1 MEPQVG
7 SQTSSEHRGTALVVD
22 DEQTNRFF
30 LSALLIN
37 SGFNVIEAVN
47 GQEAVEL
54 KKQEVI
60 DIIFM
65 DVMMP
70 VMDGIAATKIIKAD
84 TEGVFT
90 PVIFLTAMSDSE
102 DIARCIDAGGDDVLT
117 KPYDANILEAKIIA
131 QERIRDLHR
140 NISRLLG
147 SLDTEHEMAHHVHDY
162 IFTQRNAK
170 VNEVRST
177 IVSAA
182 RFSGDALFT
191 AYTPNHELY
200 IMLSDFTGHGLPAA
214 LAAMPVASIFHN
226 RASKGY
232 SARYILNEC
241 NQQLCDMLPG
251 NMFMAAQFAV
261 FSLNTN
267 SVQLYNCGMPEIFV
281 MDGKDNTIRHRVES
295 SAPPLGLNDKLVLRP
310 AHEYSIQSDDH
321 VFLYS
326 DGITEARN
334 DTELLYTDSD
344 FNKKI
349 TSLSDVT
356 TLYDELLDDFHQA
369 TDGHELEDDVS
380 LVDIHYSQELFSDS
394 QSLFEEEQHGIKKD
408 NFDLQFDLLPGVFAT
423 EPDLSITLTGKQLLN
438 SDPVPLL
445 VENVDM
451 LTQLDDNKTTIYL
464 ILSELIVN
472 AIDHGALGL
481 ESELK
486 NAPDGFEK
494 YMEAR
499 EQRLSECPDAFVKI
513 QFRLFSQNGRSG
525 LAISIKDSGK
535 GFNFDNYFK
544 NKPDVQLHH
553 GRGVF
558 LVNELCDTLEYKND
572 GSYVEATISWQ

>member
-1 MEPQVG
+1 MELQED
-7 SQTSSEHRGTALVVD
+7 TEHDSEHRGTALVVD
-22 DEQTNRFF
+22 DEQTNRLF
-30 LSALLIN
+30 LSALLQN
-37 SGFNVIEAVN
+37 AGFNVIEAVN

-60 DIIFM
+60 DIVFM

-70 VMDGIAATKIIKAD
+70 IMDGIAATKIIKSD

-162 IFTQRNAK
+162 IFTQRNVK
-170 VNEVRST
+170 VNKVRST
-177 IVSAA
+177 ILSAA

-232 SARYILNEC
+232 SAQYILNEC

-267 SVQLYNCGMPEIFV
+267 SVQLYNCGMPEIFI
-281 MDGKDNTIRHRVES
+281 MNGKENKVRHRVES
-295 SAPPLGLNDKLVLRP
+295 MAPPLGVDDKLALRP
-310 AHEYSIQSDDH
+310 AQKYRIETDDH

-326 DGITEARN
+326 DGLTEARN
-334 DTELLYTDSD
+334 DTDLLYTDSD
-344 FNKKI
+344 FNKRI
-349 TSLSDVT
+349 TSLSNVSS
-356 TLYDELLDDFHQA
+356 LYDDILDNFHQA

-380 LVDIHYSQELFSDS
+380 LVDINYSQELFSDS
-394 QSLFEEEQHGIKKD
+394 QSLFEGEQRSLEKES
-408 NFDLQFDLLPGVFAT
+408 FDLQFNSLPDDVFAT
-423 EPDLSITLTGKQLLN
+423 EPDLSVTLTGKQLLN
-438 SDPVPLL
+438 TDPVPLL
-445 VENVDM
+445 VENIDM
-451 LTQLDDNKTTIYL
+451 LTELGDNKTTIYL

-481 ESELK
+481 ESKLK

-494 YMEAR
+494 YLEVR
-499 EQRLSECPDAFVKI
+499 GQRLSDSPDAFVKI
-513 QFRLFSQNGRSG
+513 QFRLYSQNGRTG

-535 GFNFDNYFK
+535 GFNFNDYFK
-544 NKPDVQLHH
+544 NKPDVNLHH

-572 GSYVEATISWQ
+572 GSYVEATISW